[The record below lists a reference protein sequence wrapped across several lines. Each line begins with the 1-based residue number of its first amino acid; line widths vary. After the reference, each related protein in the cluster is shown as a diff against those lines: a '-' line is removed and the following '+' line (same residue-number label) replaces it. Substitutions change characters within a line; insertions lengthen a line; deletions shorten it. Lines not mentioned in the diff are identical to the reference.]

1 MGIKTIITMK
11 LLKYENYQI
20 NPTEECFYVKE
31 FRDLFNKDK
40 SPTKEHFMSIMSIL
54 YFFADPRSPYQ
65 DILDQEERLD
75 KIKVQEGLDKN
86 FKIDAKLQKLIN
98 IYRELTTTT
107 SQKLLDSMRKSVVKA
122 GEYLEGLNL
131 NETDD
136 KGRLKTTI
144 SSYVQATAKIPILAK
159 QLIETEK
166 IVNAEIEQTTRI
178 RGGEETAHVF
188 EGGF

>member
-1 MGIKTIITMK
+1 MK

-40 SPTKEHFMSIMSIL
+40 SPTKEHFMSTMSIL

-98 IYRELTTTT
+98 TYRELTTTT

-131 NETDD
+131 AETDD